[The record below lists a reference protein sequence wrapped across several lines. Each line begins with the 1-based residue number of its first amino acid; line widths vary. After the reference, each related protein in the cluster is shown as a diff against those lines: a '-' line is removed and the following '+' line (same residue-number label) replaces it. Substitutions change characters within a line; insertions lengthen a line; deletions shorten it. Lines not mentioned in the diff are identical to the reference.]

1 MKIVNCTVVASAFAL
16 FALSGVAQAQFGL
29 PSIPG
34 VGGKP
39 SNTTAQK
46 NGSDASVTSDS
57 LVQSFVKSNKEILT
71 AQSLLE
77 LAYGDKTQAA
87 VLQNESD
94 QLKSSGVG
102 QDQIKKVVDLSNSTS
117 EDLAKKQAKQTKLSA
132 EEKKYYV
139 QSLPHFANGVVGTQ
153 KLVKAAAAFAEGS
166 KSSMTGG
173 GLMSLGA
180 GMAKMKIGM
189 YIAKATPGYSKNIFD
204 TFRKTVAIG
213 KSNNVKMPADATSAL
228 SNL

>member
-1 MKIVNCTVVASAFAL
+1 MKIVNCTVVASALAL
-16 FALSGVAQAQFGL
+16 FALSGAAHAQFGL

-34 VGGKP
+34 VHGKP
-39 SNTTAQK
+39 SNAAAQK
-46 NGSDASVTSDS
+46 NGADASVSSDA
-57 LVQSFVKSNKEILT
+57 LVQSFVQSNKEILT

-77 LAYGDKTQAA
+77 LAYGNKHQAA
-87 VLQNESD
+87 LLQSESD
-94 QLKSSGVG
+94 KLKSSGVG

-117 EDLAKKQAKQTKLSA
+117 KDLAEKQAEKATFSA

-139 QSLPHFANGVVGTQ
+139 QSLPHFAKGVIGTQ
-153 KLVKAAAAFAEGS
+153 KLVKVAAAFAEGS

-189 YIAKATPGYSKNIFD
+189 YIAKATPGYSKNVFD

-213 KSNNVKMPADATSAL
+213 KSNKVKMPADATSAL